1 MIVHVMDR
9 KMSYYLLF
17 NPFIFFK
24 MKQKLFFIA
33 VAAMGMASCS
43 QDESTGINNGNA
55 IDFRAALG
63 TRAVETTTA
72 NLDKIVVT
80 AIDKNDA
87 NYFTDAEFT
96 KNDAFFTST
105 PAYYWPGD
113 GSDLSF
119 YAYSPA
125 ASDLGA
131 TVTINSTTKTLVDF
145 SPKANIQEQ
154 KDFVTANATGNKTNE
169 TAGVALTFEHRL
181 SQIEIKAKNANEGY
195 VYKIQGVRIA
205 QPVSKGTF
213 DFSNNT
219 WSLGTEKVNYEVLYE
234 GAEKTLAAD
243 AQGLMADGGNAMLL
257 PQELT
262 AWDAENDKSNANK
275 GAYLAVKV
283 NITTKDGAR
292 VYPVTSVGEYD
303 WVAVAIDTDWQ
314 PGQKYVYTLD
324 FSTGAGK
331 VDPEKPTPSDPAD
344 PFKPG
349 EDIQGSPIKFT
360 VTVTDWADGGAQD
373 ITM

>member
-1 MIVHVMDR
+1 MDR
-9 KMSYYLLF
+9 KMSYHLLF

-105 PAYYWPGD
+105 PVYYWPSD

-119 YAYSPA
+119 YAYSPSA
-125 ASDLGA
+125 ADLGA
-131 TVTINSTTKTLVDF
+131 AVTINSTTKTLVDF

-219 WSLGTEKVNYEVLYE
+219 WSLGTDKVNYEVLYE
-234 GAEKTLAAD
+234 GAEKMLAAD

-257 PQELT
+257 PQKLT
-262 AWDAENDKSNANK
+262 AWDAENDKSNAK
-275 GAYLAVKV
+275 EGAYLAVKV

-331 VDPEKPTPSDPAD
+331 VDPEKPTPSDPTD

-360 VTVTDWADGGAQD
+360 VTVTDWTDGGAQD

>member
-131 TVTINSTTKTLVDF
+131 TVTINSTTKTLADF
-145 SPKANIQEQ
+145 SPASAIADQ

-169 TAGVALTFEHRL
+169 STGVALLFKHQL
-181 SQIEIKAKNANEGY
+181 SQVEIKAKNGNEGY
-195 VYKIQGVRIA
+195 VYKVTGVRIG

-213 DFSNNT
+213 DFGTSGWTLTQDKTNYLAEYDQAIT
-219 WSLGTEKVNYEVLYE
+219 LG
-234 GAEKTLAAD
+234 AD
-243 AQGLMADGGNAMLL
+243 AQGLMGDGGTN
-257 PQELT
+257 
-262 AWDAENDKSNANK
+262 
-275 GAYLAVKV
+275 
-283 NITTKDGAR
+283 
-292 VYPVTSVGEYD
+292 
-303 WVAVAIDTDWQ
+303 WQ
-314 PGQKYVYTLD
+314 AGKKYIYTLD
-324 FSTGAGK
+324 FSEGAGK
-331 VDPEKPTPSDPAD
+331 VDPEKEQPEDPTVD
-344 PFKPG
+344 PFDPG
-349 EDIQGSPIKFT
+349 EDILGSPIKFT
-360 VTVTDWADGGAQD
+360 VEVSEWEDAGAQD

>member
-1 MIVHVMDR
+1 MLYPELSVCRYTVEIQQCGESEIRIGYQRLVVEPGGSLLPGVGYDAISEECVTIPFDAAVSADKTLVTGSLLAFGHCAATQNAHQLTIYAVLADESKWYYTYDVTDQIHSAPDQRNVHIVLDGFRCPSPSPTAAVSSPRWSRGSRGDRFKNVMIVHVMDR

-131 TVTINSTTKTLVDF
+131 TVTINSTTKTLADF
-145 SPKANIQEQ
+145 SPASRSP
-154 KDFVTANATGNKTNE
+154 T
-169 TAGVALTFEHRL
+169 R
-181 SQIEIKAKNANEGY
+181 
-195 VYKIQGVRIA
+195 R
-205 QPVSKGTF
+205 
-213 DFSNNT
+213 
-219 WSLGTEKVNYEVLYE
+219 
-234 GAEKTLAAD
+234 
-243 AQGLMADGGNAMLL
+243 
-257 PQELT
+257 
-262 AWDAENDKSNANK
+262 
-275 GAYLAVKV
+275 
-283 NITTKDGAR
+283 
-292 VYPVTSVGEYD
+292 TS
-303 WVAVAIDTDWQ
+303 
-314 PGQKYVYTLD
+314 
-324 FSTGAGK
+324 
-331 VDPEKPTPSDPAD
+331 
-344 PFKPG
+344 
-349 EDIQGSPIKFT
+349 
-360 VTVTDWADGGAQD
+360 
-373 ITM
+373 